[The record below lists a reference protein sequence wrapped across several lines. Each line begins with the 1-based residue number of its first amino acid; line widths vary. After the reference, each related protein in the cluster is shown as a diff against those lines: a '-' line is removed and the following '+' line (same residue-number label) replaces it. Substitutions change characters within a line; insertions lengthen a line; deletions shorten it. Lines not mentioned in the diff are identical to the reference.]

1 MKRTITASAL
11 AALLLFGSSVSAL
24 AQENSELGL
33 VEKIRASEEVTAPA
47 SKEDA
52 KESFSQRLK
61 RIMDEDKKQN
71 AAVQEAVSTLPK
83 VAIIYVNNAKST
95 YDAEVDKELFKYLN
109 KSLPENVYEL
119 VDGAPYAEKLN
130 KLGYMDIA
138 DAERADIVDAFAGE
152 DIDYCIYLEVQP
164 FVARDKMTFFTVG
177 KDITTAVPFKIIDLT
192 ANKYLYVGKYT
203 EKASDSTMIGGI
215 GNKSVALKAIGNVG
229 QKIAAVIDVRLPKAK
244 TAAIK

>member
-1 MKRTITASAL
+1 MKKLTTLLAGMMIFGMTATAM
-11 AALLLFGSSVSAL
+11 
-24 AQENSELGL
+24 AQEEVQQDL
-33 VEKIRASEEVTAPA
+33 VTRIRASESVAVQEDT
-47 SKEDA
+47 KEE
-52 KESFSQRLK
+52 KESFSQRLQK
-61 RIMDEDKKQN
+61 AMAEEQKKN
-71 AAVQEAVSTLPK
+71 ASALNVSSELPK

-109 KSLPENVYEL
+109 KSLPEDVYEI

-152 DIDYCIYLEVQP
+152 GIDYCLYLEVQP

-177 KDITTAVPFKIIDLT
+177 KDITTAVPFKMIDLVN
-192 ANKYLYVGKYT
+192 NKYLYVGKYT

-215 GNKSVALKAIGNVG
+215 GNKSVALKALDTVG
-229 QKIAAVIDVRLPKAK
+229 QKIAAVIDVRLPKEK
-244 TAAIK
+244 AAAVK

>member
-1 MKRTITASAL
+1 MKKLTTLLAGMMIFGMTATAM
-11 AALLLFGSSVSAL
+11 
-24 AQENSELGL
+24 AQEVQQDL
-33 VEKIRASEEVTAPA
+33 VTRIRASESVAVQEE
-47 SKEDA
+47 KQEE

-61 RIMDEDKKQN
+61 KAMAEEQKKN
-71 AAVQEAVSTLPK
+71 ASVLNVSSVLPK

-109 KSLPENVYEL
+109 KSLPEDVYEI

-138 DAERADIVDAFAGE
+138 DAERADIIDAFAGE
-152 DIDYCIYLEVQP
+152 GIDYCIYLEVQP

-177 KDITTAVPFKIIDLT
+177 KDITTAVPFKMIDLVN
-192 ANKYLYVGKYT
+192 NKYLYVGKYT

-215 GNKSVALKAIGNVG
+215 GNKSVALKALNNVG
-229 QKIAAVIDVRLPKAK
+229 QKIAAVIDVRLPKEK
-244 TAAIK
+244 AAAVK

>member
-1 MKRTITASAL
+1 MKKLTTLLAGMIIFGMTATAM
-11 AALLLFGSSVSAL
+11 
-24 AQENSELGL
+24 AQEVQQDL
-33 VEKIRASEEVTAPA
+33 VTRIRASESVAVQEEK
-47 SKEDA
+47 KEE

-61 RIMDEDKKQN
+61 KAMAEEQN
-71 AAVQEAVSTLPK
+71 KNSAVLNVTSELPK

-109 KSLPENVYEL
+109 KSLPETVYEI

-152 DIDYCIYLEVQP
+152 GIDYCIYLEVQP

-177 KDITTAVPFKIIDLT
+177 KDITTAVPFKIIDLVN
-192 ANKYLYVGKYT
+192 NKYLYVGKYT

-215 GNKSVALKAIGNVG
+215 GNKSVALKALNAVG
-229 QKIAAVIDVRLPKAK
+229 QKISAVIDVRLPKEK
-244 TAAIK
+244 AAAVK

>member
-1 MKRTITASAL
+1 MKKLTTLLAGMMIFGMTATAM
-11 AALLLFGSSVSAL
+11 
-24 AQENSELGL
+24 AQEEVQQDL
-33 VEKIRASEEVTAPA
+33 VTRIRASESVAVQEDK
-47 SKEDA
+47 KEE
-52 KESFSQRLK
+52 KEPFSQRLK
-61 RIMDEDKKQN
+61 KAMAEEQKKN
-71 AAVQEAVSTLPK
+71 ASALNVSSELPK

-109 KSLPENVYEL
+109 KSLPENVYEI

-152 DIDYCIYLEVQP
+152 GIDYCLYLEVQP

-177 KDITTAVPFKIIDLT
+177 KDITTAVPFKMIDLVN
-192 ANKYLYVGKYT
+192 NKYLYVGKYT

-215 GNKSVALKAIGNVG
+215 GNKSVALKALNTVG
-229 QKIAAVIDVRLPKAK
+229 QKIAAVIDVRLPKEK
-244 TAAIK
+244 AAAVK